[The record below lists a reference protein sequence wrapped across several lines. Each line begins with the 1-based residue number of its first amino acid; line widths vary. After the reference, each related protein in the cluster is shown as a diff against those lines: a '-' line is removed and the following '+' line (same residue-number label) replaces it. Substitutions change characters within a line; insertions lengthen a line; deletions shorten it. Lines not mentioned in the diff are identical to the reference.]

1 MIKIYK
7 YCKNIHNTEE
17 WKNVVNNNI
26 SYKEREKLFNEIS
39 IKYGK
44 EVTIQEYFSDY
55 NRLSWIKDYNYIM
68 VGEPNNVIEKLV
80 SSEIGDYLL
89 TYCNMRE
96 RSPEDLIESRTSWEE
111 LESYADEMYYFIDE
125 IKSEIANGTI
135 IISNKEEK

>member
-7 YCKNIHNTEE
+7 YPKNVHNTEE
-17 WKNVVNNNI
+17 WENVLNSNI
-26 SYKEREKLFNEIS
+26 SYKEKEKLFNEIS

-55 NRLSWIKDYNYIM
+55 SRSSWIKDYNYIM
-68 VGEPNNVIEKLV
+68 VGEPSNVIEKLV

-89 TYCNMRE
+89 NYCYMKD
-96 RSPEDLIESRTSWEE
+96 RSSEDLIESRTSWDE
-111 LESYADEMYYFIDE
+111 LASYADEMYYFIDE